1 MNDANVGDTP
11 GTMEYR
17 ERVGRTV
24 GTAFG
29 GMETFERET
38 LKLAQKP
45 DRPKV
50 GFLWFLFF
58 SAVSVTLNWA

>member
-1 MNDANVGDTP
+1 LGDTP
-11 GTMEYR
+11 ETLEDP
-17 ERVGRTV
+17 ERIGVMIGS
-24 GTAFG
+24 AFG

-50 GFLWFLFF
+50 RR
-58 SAVSVTLNWA
+58 